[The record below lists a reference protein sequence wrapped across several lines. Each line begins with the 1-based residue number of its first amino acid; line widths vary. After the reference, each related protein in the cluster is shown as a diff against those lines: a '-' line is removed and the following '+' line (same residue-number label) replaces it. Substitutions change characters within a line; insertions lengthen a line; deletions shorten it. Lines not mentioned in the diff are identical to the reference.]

1 MAKSESERKIDVYG
15 KNEMKC
21 PFYDTEM
28 LQGYLNC
35 GLVIW
40 STRKHKVSLLPN
52 DKEKYAFRLKR
63 SITSTHYVSSSYCSK
78 CKRMIIDCA
87 EYESNI

>member
-1 MAKSESERKIDVYG
+1 MLVEQIEIYG
-15 KNEMKC
+15 GNEMKC
-21 PFYDTEM
+21 PFCDTEM

-40 STRKHKVSLLPN
+40 STRKHKLSLL
-52 DKEKYAFRLKR
+52 
-63 SITSTHYVSSSYCSK
+63 SSSYCPK